1 MGIFSMLG
9 CKKED
14 EKEILTGIAVPICI
28 AEEAKK
34 SICKIII
41 NTEKGNKIGTGF
53 FMKTNVSDII

>member
-1 MGIFSMLG
+1 MLG

>member
-1 MGIFSMLG
+1 MGIFSMF
-9 CKKED
+9 CCEKED
-14 EKEILTGIAVPICI
+14 ETEIFTGMTVPINL

-53 FMKTNVSDII
+53 FMKTDDS